1 MPYTSTRRLYNVFG
15 KKIVRYMAYRKAK
28 KLYNEINRE
37 MSVFESRY
45 IRSRLS
51 HA

>member
-1 MPYTSTRRLYNVFG
+1 MPYTATRRLYNEFG
-15 KKIVRYMAYRKAK
+15 RKVARYMSYRKAK

-37 MSVFESRY
+37 MSIFESRY
-45 IRSRLS
+45 IKSRLS